1 MESTAFCP
9 AHVTGFFKAYLE
21 KDNQKSPEKIG
32 SMGAGFSIREG
43 VTTHINILP
52 KINQN
57 SSFKITTIGY
67 ESDKTDVS
75 EYVLNEF
82 LKLGNFEDMFFDIR
96 HEITIPV
103 GYGLGS
109 SSAVALSLSYAL
121 DHVLKTRLDHIVI
134 GQIAHNAE
142 INCNTGLGDVLASY
156 HGGFEIRIKP
166 GAPGI
171 GQVEK
176 INPGDITIIM
186 ICFSP
191 ISTNKFIKE
200 RLPQING
207 LGGKMVSKL
216 LESKNYEHFE
226 DMSLEFAKYIQVMTL
241 RMEKLIQELASN
253 GIKCGVALF
262 GETVFTMIPKEKEE
276 HVLQILK
283 KYPEAIII
291 KSELDNQG
299 ARVLNN

>member
-1 MESTAFCP
+1 MEATAFCP

-21 KDNQKSPEKIG
+21 NNNQKKSEELG
-32 SMGAGFSIREG
+32 SMGAGFSIKDG
-43 VTTHINILP
+43 VTTHVNILP
-52 KINQN
+52 KVDQN
-57 SSFKITTIGY
+57 SNFKITTTGY
-67 ESDKTDVS
+67 QSDKTDVS

-82 LKLGNFEDMFFDIR
+82 LKLGNFENIFFNIQ

-121 DHVLKTRLDHIVI
+121 DHVLKTKLDQTTI

-142 INCNTGLGDVLASY
+142 INCKTGLGDVLASY
-156 HGGFEIRIKP
+156 YGGFEIRIKP

-171 GQVEK
+171 GKVEK
-176 INPGDITIIM
+176 INMDDISIIM

-200 RLPQING
+200 RLSQING
-207 LGGKMVSKL
+207 LGGKMVNRL

-226 DMSLEFAKYIQVMTL
+226 DMSLEFAKYVNVTTL
-241 RMEKLIQELASN
+241 RMENLIKELASN

-262 GETVFTMIPKEKEE
+262 GETVFTMIPKKKEKQ
-276 HVLQILK
+276 VLQILG
-283 KYPEAIII
+283 KYPEGIII
-291 KSELDNQG
+291 KSKLDNHG
-299 ARVLNN
+299 ARLLNN

>member
-9 AHVTGFFKAYLE
+9 AHITGFFKAYLE
-21 KDNQKSPEKIG
+21 KDNQKNLEKIG
-32 SMGAGFSIREG
+32 SMGAGFSIKKG

-57 SSFKITTIGY
+57 SNFKITTIGY

-207 LGGKMVSKL
+207 LGGKMVSRL

-241 RMEKLIQELASN
+241 RMENLIQELASN

>member
-1 MESTAFCP
+1 MKSTAFCP

-21 KDNQKSPEKIG
+21 KDDQKNPEKIG

-57 SSFKITTIGY
+57 SNFKITTIGY

-121 DHVLKTRLDHIVI
+121 DHVLKTKLDHTMI

-176 INPGDITIIM
+176 INPGEITIIM

-200 RLPQING
+200 RLSQING
-207 LGGKMVSKL
+207 LGGKMVTKL

-241 RMEKLIQELASN
+241 RMENLIQELASN

-276 HVLQILK
+276 MVLQILK

-291 KSELDNQG
+291 KSQLDNQG